1 MLRGLKEIQSTKNN
15 NVLQAIFGGC
25 LLISSKGST
34 DSLISFCSTIPF
46 GNQPHY
52 LLIHTRASETSPKST
67 RGASSETTGPN
78 HILKAS
84 SPSARRWGKLW
95 CTETTDGRKGV
106 TLATSQNCG
115 VPSWCNLEICLH
127 NEQRRQFVFIKKFK
141 DHVYLNL

>member
-1 MLRGLKEIQSTKNN
+1 MLRGLKEIRSTKNN

-34 DSLISFCSTIPF
+34 DSRISFCSTIPF

-67 RGASSETTGPN
+67 RGDLLRLRDRIASLRLLVLLQGGERG
-78 HILKAS
+78 
-84 SPSARRWGKLW
+84 

-127 NEQRRQFVFIKKFK
+127 NEQRRRFVFIKKFR